1 MEHLL
6 VQLCVYRPIQLDGGD
21 FGLWAGFMSPDAA
34 PSNEDIITPLVPR
47 NVLGRMEKQTGRDKD
62 NAGKDLGYDA
72 CFTAEIYI
80 YIFK

>member
-1 MEHLL
+1 
-6 VQLCVYRPIQLDGGD
+6 
-21 FGLWAGFMSPDAA
+21 MSPDAA

-80 YIFK
+80 YIYFQIISGSSHLAFYLSMFQ

>member
-21 FGLWAGFMSPDAA
+21 FGLWAGFMSPDA
-34 PSNEDIITPLVPR
+34 VPR